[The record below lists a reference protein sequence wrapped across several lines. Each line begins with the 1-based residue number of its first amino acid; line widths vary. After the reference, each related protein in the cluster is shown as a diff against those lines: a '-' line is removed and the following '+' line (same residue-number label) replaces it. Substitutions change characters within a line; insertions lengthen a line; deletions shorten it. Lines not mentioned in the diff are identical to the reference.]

1 MSSQQCST
9 KACTDIQAITYTG
22 PGQVT
27 FQSEGQEGG
36 RYYSRYFSVP
46 SPTSGLTIGR
56 GYDMKEKLAATI
68 KADFISIGVPENQ
81 AQIISKASGKHG
93 ASASKFVADQHL
105 EDFSITPQQQNALFK
120 ISYRDA
126 VKDVQ
131 RISSKPDVVHKYG
144 ATNFATLSPAIQ
156 DILVDLR
163 YRGDYTGATRTHLQP
178 AVATNDLLAFRKAVA
193 NLQGVPYDRQKRRLE
208 FLDAAIAER
217 SKYLPNQP
225 LASSKAGAIPIKG
238 WV

>member
-1 MSSQQCST
+1 MSSQKCTST
-9 KACTDIQAITYTG
+9 ACTDIQAITYTG

-56 GYDMKEKLAATI
+56 GYDMKEKLPATI
-68 KADFISIGVPENQ
+68 KADFISIGVSEEQ
-81 AQIISKASGKHG
+81 AQIISAASGKHG
-93 ASASKFVADQHL
+93 ASASKFVVDHQL
-105 EDFSITPQQQNALFK
+105 ENFSITPQQQNALFK
-120 ISYRDA
+120 ISYSGA

-131 RISSKPDVVHKYG
+131 RISSKADVVGKYG
-144 ATNFATLSPAIQ
+144 ATNFTTLSPAIL

-178 AVATNDLLAFRKAVA
+178 AISANDLLAFRKAVA
-193 NLQGVPYDRQKRRLE
+193 NLKGVPYDRQKRRLE
-208 FLDAAIAER
+208 FLDSAIAEN
-217 SKYLPNQP
+217 SKHLPVQP
-225 LASSKAGAIPIKG
+225 LAATKEAALSGKG
-238 WV
+238 RI